1 MKQKESK
8 KIKGTKDSPK
18 KQQKNSNALFD
29 ENGRLISVEK
39 ETVEKE
45 PQNIQSNEEEK
56 KEKQRQRWRDY
67 YHKNKDKYKQWNKR
81 WREKQKAK
89 SQKKKE

>member
-1 MKQKESK
+1 MTRKKSK
-8 KIKGTKDSPK
+8 KVHQRKHSAK
-18 KQQKNSNALFD
+18 KQQKNSNGLFD
-29 ENGRLISVEK
+29 ENGKLIPVEK

-45 PQNIQSNEEEK
+45 PQNTQLSDEEK

-67 YHKNKDKYKQWNKR
+67 YHNNKDKYREWNKK

-89 SQKKKE
+89 SKET